1 MRIKTK
7 LQIISVFSITAVLV
21 IGLALGLLSRRL
33 EQESAEAA
41 LSDRGIEDMT
51 ELGNLAFEYFH
62 YRNARA
68 KRQWQVK
75 YGRISEQ
82 LTEESY
88 AYPEE
93 QAIIG
98 ALKEDFKDI
107 GRLFFNLAELR
118 ERKNSGTRDI
128 SLAQEQE
135 SLLINSYLSRSLS
148 IVNGS
153 FELSRMIR
161 EGEKRSHE
169 RFHLLIIVSVAIL
182 AAGTL
187 TISLLLGRSVSK
199 PIARLQEGIE
209 IIGAGNLDYTVGLDS
224 RDEIGRLS
232 RAFDRMTKSLKHIT
246 ASRNELEKEI
256 AAREEAESKQR
267 TLMQELEQNNKKL
280 EQRLNEIKTLRGM
293 LPICAYCKKIRDDKG
308 YWNQLEMYI
317 SDHSEAIFSHG
328 MCPTCAEKVR
338 KEFGEFKMGLKG
350 Q

>member
-1 MRIKTK
+1 MRIKIK
-7 LQIISVFSITAVLV
+7 LQIISAFSIVAVLV
-21 IGLALGLLSRRL
+21 IGLALSLLSRRL

-51 ELGNLAFEYFH
+51 ELNNLAFEYIH

-75 YGRISEQ
+75 YRRISEQ
-82 LTEESY
+82 LTKELYE
-88 AYPEE
+88 YPEE

-98 ALKEDFKDI
+98 NIREDYEDI
-107 GRLFFNLAELR
+107 GRLFFKLVELR
-118 ERKNSGTRDI
+118 ETNNSGTRDI

-161 EGEKRSHE
+161 EGEERSHE
-169 RFHLLIIVSVAIL
+169 RFHLLIIVSMAFL
-182 AAGTL
+182 AAATL

-199 PIARLQEGIE
+199 PIARLQEGTA
-209 IIGAGNLDYTVGLDS
+209 IIGAGNLDYKVGSDA
-224 RDEIGRLS
+224 RDEIGQLS
-232 RAFDRMTKSLKHIT
+232 RAFDRMTENLKNTT
-246 ASRNELEKEI
+246 ASR
-256 AAREEAESKQR
+256 EE
-267 TLMQELEQNNKKL
+267 L

-328 MCPTCAEKVR
+328 MCPTCAEKVM
-338 KEFGEFKMGLKG
+338 KEFEEFKMGRKG